1 MILIGLT
8 GGIASGK
15 STVSD
20 MFKHIDIPVIDADNI
35 SRKVVMKGSPVISE
49 IAINFGSGIINDD
62 GSLNRK
68 ELGNIVF
75 DNKERLE
82 KLNDIIQPAIRN
94 EILNEISVFRDNGSK
109 ICVVDIPLLF
119 EFNYENMFDYII
131 VVYVNYDMQT
141 KRLME
146 RDSITKDEAIKRIN
160 SQISLEEKMKRA
172 DFLIDNCKTVT
183 ETKEQLME
191 ILNKIYFLEDIDG

>member
-191 ILNKIYFLEDIDG
+191 ILNKIYFLEDLDG

>member
-1 MILIGLT
+1 MILLGLT

-15 STVSD
+15 STVSN
-20 MFKHIDIPVIDADNI
+20 MFRHIDIPVIDADNI
-35 SRKVVMKGSPVISE
+35 ARKVVMKGSPVISE

-94 EILNEISVFRDNGSK
+94 EILNDVSALRNNGHK

-119 EFNYENMFDYII
+119 EFNYESMVDYII
-131 VVYVNYDMQT
+131 VVYVNYDLQT

-146 RDSITKDEAIKRIN
+146 RDNINKDEAIKRIN
-160 SQISLEEKMKRA
+160 SQISLEEKIKRA
-172 DFLIDNCKTVT
+172 DFLIDNSKTVT
-183 ETKEQLME
+183 ETKEQLMA
-191 ILNKIYFLEDIDG
+191 ILNKIYYLEDLDG